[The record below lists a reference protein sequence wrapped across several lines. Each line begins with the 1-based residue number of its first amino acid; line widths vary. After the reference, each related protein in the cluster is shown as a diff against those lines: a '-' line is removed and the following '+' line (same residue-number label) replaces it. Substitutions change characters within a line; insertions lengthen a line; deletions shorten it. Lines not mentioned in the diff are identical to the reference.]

1 MMNPALTRF
10 GNTPQKTLLSD
21 ACFRLCQTYARKATR
36 QK

>member
-10 GNTPQKTLLSD
+10 GNTSKPLLSD
-21 ACFRLCQTYARKATR
+21 ACFRLCQTYARKTTH